1 MQIDIHFYLI
11 IQNILIM
18 INSYHQEQ
26 IGTLNM
32 VYCHLKTISV
42 QEKQRLLS
50 QISDYLVFRDA
61 VDEFLHEHFKNIC
74 TQKCYQSKVSAC
86 CSREGIITFFGD
98 VVVNVLVSN
107 ETEIKALERVL
118 KKPNNGFK
126 CIYLGGDGCLWRI
139 KPIICEMFLCDTA
152 KELVFKEKSS
162 ANKLWIE
169 LKQREKHF
177 RWPDR
182 PVLFDNLEKYFMAAG
197 YSSTLM
203 YLNNSPGLLRVK
215 ELARKSCQK

>member
-1 MQIDIHFYLI
+1 
-11 IQNILIM
+11 M

-26 IGTLNM
+26 IETLNM

-107 ETEIKALERVL
+107 ETEIKELARVL
-118 KKPNNGFK
+118 KKRNNGFK

-152 KELVFKEKSS
+152 KELVFKQKFS

-182 PVLFDNLEKYFMAAG
+182 PVLFDDLEKYFMAAG

-203 YLNNSPGLLRVK
+203 YLNTSPGLLRVK

>member
-1 MQIDIHFYLI
+1 
-11 IQNILIM
+11 M

-26 IGTLNM
+26 IETLNM

-107 ETEIKALERVL
+107 ETEIKELARVL
-118 KKPNNGFK
+118 KKRNNGFK

-152 KELVFKEKSS
+152 KELVFKEKFS

-182 PVLFDNLEKYFMAAG
+182 PVLFDDLEKYFMAAG

-203 YLNNSPGLLRVK
+203 YLNTSPGLLRVK

>member
-1 MQIDIHFYLI
+1 
-11 IQNILIM
+11 M

-26 IGTLNM
+26 IETLNM

-61 VDEFLHEHFKNIC
+61 ADEFIHEHFENIC

-107 ETEIKALERVL
+107 ETEIKALEKVL

-126 CIYLGGDGCLWRI
+126 CIYLGSDGCLWRI

-182 PVLFDNLEKYFMAAG
+182 PVLFDDLEKYFMAAG

-203 YLNNSPGLLRVK
+203 YLNTSPGLLRVK

>member
-11 IQNILIM
+11 IHKILAIM
-18 INSYHQEQ
+18 NSYHKEQ
-26 IGTLNM
+26 LETLNM
-32 VYCHLKTISV
+32 VHRHLKTISI
-42 QEKQRLLS
+42 QERQRLLS
-50 QISDYLVFRDA
+50 QISDYLLFRNT
-61 VDEFLHEHFKNIC
+61 VDRFLGEHFENIC

-107 ETEIKALERVL
+107 EAEIKALAMVL

-126 CIYLGGDGCLWRI
+126 CIYLGEDGCMWRI

-152 KELVFKEKSS
+152 KESIFKEKPS
-162 ANKLWIE
+162 ANTLWIE
-169 LKQREKHF
+169 LKQREKHY

-182 PVLFDNLEKYFMAAG
+182 PVLFDDLEKYFMAAG
-197 YSSTLM
+197 YSSPLM

-215 ELARKSCQK
+215 ELAKKSNQK

>member
-26 IGTLNM
+26 IETLNM

-182 PVLFDNLEKYFMAAG
+182 PVLFDDLEKYFMAAG

-203 YLNNSPGLLRVK
+203 YLNTSPGLLRVK

>member
-1 MQIDIHFYLI
+1 
-11 IQNILIM
+11 M

-26 IGTLNM
+26 IETLNM

-107 ETEIKALERVL
+107 ETEIKELARVL

-182 PVLFDNLEKYFMAAG
+182 PVLFDDLEKYFMAAG

-203 YLNNSPGLLRVK
+203 YLNTSPGLLRVK

>member
-1 MQIDIHFYLI
+1 
-11 IQNILIM
+11 M

-26 IGTLNM
+26 IETLNM

-61 VDEFLHEHFKNIC
+61 VDEFLHEHFENIC

-107 ETEIKALERVL
+107 ETEIKELERVL

-182 PVLFDNLEKYFMAAG
+182 PVLFDDLEKYFMAAG

-203 YLNNSPGLLRVK
+203 YLNTSPGLLRVK
-215 ELARKSCQK
+215 KLARKSCQK

>member
-1 MQIDIHFYLI
+1 M
-11 IQNILIM
+11 
-18 INSYHQEQ
+18 NSYHKEQ
-26 IGTLNM
+26 IETLNM

-50 QISDYLVFRDA
+50 QISDYLLFRDA
-61 VDEFLHEHFKNIC
+61 VDEFLCEHFENIC

-118 KKPNNGFK
+118 KMPNNGFK
-126 CIYLGGDGCLWRI
+126 CIYLGDDGCLWRI

-152 KELVFKEKSS
+152 KDLVFKEKSS

-182 PVLFDNLEKYFMAAG
+182 PVLFDDLEKYFMAAG
-197 YSSTLM
+197 YSSPLM
-203 YLNNSPGLLRVK
+203 YLNTSPGLLRVK
-215 ELARKSCQK
+215 ELARKSRQK

>member
-26 IGTLNM
+26 IETLNM

-107 ETEIKALERVL
+107 ETEIKALEKVL

-182 PVLFDNLEKYFMAAG
+182 PVLFDDLEKYFMAAG

-203 YLNNSPGLLRVK
+203 YLNTSPGLLRVK

>member
-1 MQIDIHFYLI
+1 
-11 IQNILIM
+11 M

-26 IGTLNM
+26 IETLNM
-32 VYCHLKTISV
+32 VYFHLKTISV

-107 ETEIKALERVL
+107 ETEIKELARVL
-118 KKPNNGFK
+118 KKRNNGFK

-152 KELVFKEKSS
+152 KKLVFKEKSS

-182 PVLFDNLEKYFMAAG
+182 PVLFDDLEKYFMAAG

-203 YLNNSPGLLRVK
+203 YLNTSPGLLRVK